1 VLPLTKKQRRRL
13 DRRRARQAGI
23 GPPRIRAAAKDPL
36 PSGTRAIQAGLEQP
50 AAVRATMTATVNPM
64 RRETR
69 ADGQAVPVVREAYGM
84 AKTAE
89 QVSRV
94 YGFGR

>member
-1 VLPLTKKQRRRL
+1 
-13 DRRRARQAGI
+13 
-23 GPPRIRAAAKDPL
+23 
-36 PSGTRAIQAGLEQP
+36 
-50 AAVRATMTATVNPM
+50 MTATVNPM